1 MPLARVPGVALPLC
15 AGVSLCHEG
24 ILSILN
30 QSKSARVT
38 SIVRMRA
45 QRKYPNQFLTFGLR
59 RLPPLPENR
68 FNLRLIRMRWNY
80 TNPSLDDGCP
90 AASWPSHR
98 LYARV
103 LRAAPPFGGYV
114 ALPRR

>member
-1 MPLARVPGVALPLC
+1 MPLC
-15 AGVSLCHEG
+15 AGVALCHEG

-38 SIVRMRA
+38 SLVRMRA

-59 RLPPLPENR
+59 RLPPLPEDR
-68 FNLRLIRMRWNY
+68 FHLRLIWMQWNY
-80 TNPSLDDGCP
+80 ANASLDDGCP
-90 AASWPSHR
+90 ASSWPSHR
-98 LYARV
+98 RYARI
-103 LRAAPPFGGYV
+103 LRAASPFGSYV